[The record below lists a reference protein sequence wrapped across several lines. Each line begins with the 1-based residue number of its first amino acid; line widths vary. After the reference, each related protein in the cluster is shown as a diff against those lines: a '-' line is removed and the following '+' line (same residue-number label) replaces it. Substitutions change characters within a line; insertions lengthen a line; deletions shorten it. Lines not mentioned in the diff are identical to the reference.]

1 MCFPV
6 FLNISKKLITQLQNP
21 RYIFLSATVTAC
33 FLTVDVKVTQS
44 TAAHIIRYHYVNI
57 IRKGV
62 SSFIMLFALA
72 MIFIQCY
79 LLMGNRRQDCAIFI
93 HSTYLS
99 KNTVIVSEPI
109 TTYMFIIFMHPIILR
124 IFIESKQPSK
134 QWLHRM
140 NTKSNTQDAT
150 KCQLK
155 RSVSPFSSNSKV
167 KQEVF
172 LRCC

>member
-1 MCFPV
+1 MYSIKNYQYHFTKHNSPVSWKTAKSAVAIPKNMCFPV
-6 FLNISKKLITQLQNP
+6 FLNISKKWITQLQNP

-99 KNTVIVSEPI
+99 
-109 TTYMFIIFMHPIILR
+109 
-124 IFIESKQPSK
+124 
-134 QWLHRM
+134 
-140 NTKSNTQDAT
+140 
-150 KCQLK
+150 
-155 RSVSPFSSNSKV
+155 
-167 KQEVF
+167 
-172 LRCC
+172 